1 MNTPN
6 GSTKHERRTQPRG
19 TIPRRAIQSVRMKI
33 QNTHAT
39 AWHREHTYTRH
50 RNTAT
55 HGTAPTQHGTARDG
69 TAQHGTAR
77 HGTAQSQHHTKQHA
91 TQNTRQAHERMP
103 PEQQTMCKQRT
114 RVKPNVLACERPR
127 EHSCVSLH
135 ARTPSSPTTMNISN
149 TKQHP
154 RRCTC
159 DDLHNK
165 GSTTT
170 PPSTTTTGTPKH
182 EKTTRRDQLI
192 D

>member
-1 MNTPN
+1 
-6 GSTKHERRTQPRG
+6 
-19 TIPRRAIQSVRMKI
+19 MKI

-50 RNTAT
+50 GNTAT
-55 HGTAPTQHGTARDG
+55 HGTAPAQHGTARDG
-69 TAQHGTAR
+69 TAQHGKAR
-77 HGTAQSQHHTKQHA
+77 HSTAQCQHHTKQHA
-91 TQNTRQAHERMP
+91 NQITRQTHERMP
-103 PEQQTMCKQRT
+103 PRQQTMSKQRT
-114 RVKPNVLACERPR
+114 RVKPNVLACERPS
-127 EHSCVSLH
+127 EHPCVSLH

-159 DDLHNK
+159 DDLHNT
-165 GSTTT
+165 GSTTAQ
-170 PPSTTTTGTPKH
+170 PSTTTTGILKH